1 MPPKIP
7 DRRSA
12 GSVHDS
18 SLPQWAID
26 KMARRRGRRYTFEN
40 IDPARTALVVIDL
53 IRAAL
58 ESTPCAASII
68 DPVRRLASTLRAAGG
83 AIVWVTQRLLRPI
96 IPFSRRCGAP
106 SICR

>member
-12 GSVHDS
+12 GSVHDN

-26 KMARRRGRRYTFEN
+26 KMARRRGRRYAFEN
-40 IDPARTALVVIDL
+40 IDPTKTALVVIDL

-58 ESTPCAASII
+58 ESTSCFAQKTFRLVQ
-68 DPVRRLASTLRAAGG
+68 PVKTIFEGTLWLETATAR
-83 AIVWVTQRLLRPI
+83 VRK
-96 IPFSRRCGAP
+96 SRRHDGW
-106 SICR
+106 R